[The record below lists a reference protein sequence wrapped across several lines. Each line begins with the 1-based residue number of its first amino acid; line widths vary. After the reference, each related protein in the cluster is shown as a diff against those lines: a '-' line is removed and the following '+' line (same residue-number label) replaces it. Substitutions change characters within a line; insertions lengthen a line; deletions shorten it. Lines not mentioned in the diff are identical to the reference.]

1 MTSRTAI
8 SEYSYVTVHWQQLL
22 TFCERHHS
30 IFLKKR
36 KFVMRTPSSSQK
48 RHALDEDIEISPP
61 SGGIRRSETREH
73 LMERIELL
81 ETENAR
87 VTAENAKL
95 KREQVLRDAR
105 ACGLPRLPLPH

>member
-1 MTSRTAI
+1 
-8 SEYSYVTVHWQQLL
+8 
-22 TFCERHHS
+22 
-30 IFLKKR
+30 
-36 KFVMRTPSSSQK
+36 
-48 RHALDEDIEISPP
+48 
-61 SGGIRRSETREH
+61 
-73 LMERIELL
+73 MERIELL